1 MSDMCGFFNVWD
13 LRSPNALWLRS
24 ETVEYKGWPFGWLR
38 FDFRDDEDT
47 GACYMFMLHKFW

>member
-1 MSDMCGFFNVWD
+1 MCGFFNVWD